1 MGSTLTA
8 PGDSPCPFPHPQH
21 SYHCPPSPRNSLF
34 AIEDESDWPKPW
46 FFTFSF
52 ALATVSIAGGCLA
65 ERTHLLAYPIVTVML
80 SAWVHPTAGFWA
92 WNPQSWLQHV
102 SSCEFLDFAGG
113 TVVHTVG
120 GCMGLVGSALC
131 GPRLGRFED
140 GKPKAMPGHDVSSVA
155 MGTIFLWFGW

>member
-52 ALATVSIAGGCLA
+52 ALATVSIA

-155 MGTIFLWFGW
+155 MGTIFLGFGW